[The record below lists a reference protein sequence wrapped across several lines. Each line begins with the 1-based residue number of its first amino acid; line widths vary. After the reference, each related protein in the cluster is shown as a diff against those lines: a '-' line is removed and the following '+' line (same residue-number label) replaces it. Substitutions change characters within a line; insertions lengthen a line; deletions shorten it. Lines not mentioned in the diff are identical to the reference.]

1 MSHNLILITGLIYI
15 WVAFEQGILHKNY
28 GMLIT
33 YIGYAFAN
41 IGLYM
46 LASKWGLFMKEPT
59 KIKLTDSP
67 QPKKINLIPLP
78 SLDTKYVDEM
88 TDDIYIKQLKTNE
101 NNQQNNSESIQ

>member
-15 WVAFEQGILHKNY
+15 WVAIEQGILHKNY

-46 LASKWGLFMKEPT
+46 LASK
-59 KIKLTDSP
+59 
-67 QPKKINLIPLP
+67 
-78 SLDTKYVDEM
+78 
-88 TDDIYIKQLKTNE
+88 
-101 NNQQNNSESIQ
+101 